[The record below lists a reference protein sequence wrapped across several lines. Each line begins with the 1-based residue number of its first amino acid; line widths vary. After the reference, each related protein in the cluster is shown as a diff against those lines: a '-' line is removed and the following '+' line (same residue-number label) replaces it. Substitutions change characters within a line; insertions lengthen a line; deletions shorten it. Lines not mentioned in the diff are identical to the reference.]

1 MTKNE
6 FKQKCKEEKA
16 PCWKLMQW
24 GGTAAIIGLLI
35 VLLTYFFIDAPSVQ
49 IAGFAAGGVLA
60 LTGIILDLIGEIIVA
75 KNYKNQTKQDQ
86 K

>member
-49 IAGFAAGGVLA
+49 IAGFAVGGVLA

>member
-1 MTKNE
+1 
-6 FKQKCKEEKA
+6 
-16 PCWKLMQW
+16 MQW

-75 KNYKNQTKQDQ
+75 KDYKNQIYHLVINFQTYYLFLIALG
-86 K
+86 